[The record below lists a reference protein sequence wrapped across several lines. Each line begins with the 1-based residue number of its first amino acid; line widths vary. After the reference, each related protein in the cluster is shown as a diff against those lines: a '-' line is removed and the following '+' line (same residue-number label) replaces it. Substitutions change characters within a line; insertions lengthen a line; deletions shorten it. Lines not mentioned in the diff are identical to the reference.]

1 MLELCD
7 IELSIGADP
16 LFSNLNLTIAPGEIC
31 LLTAPSGAGKSSLLR
46 WMAGLETPGLQASGQ
61 VRLGGHNLSGLPAE
75 RRQLGLLFQT
85 PLLFPHLT
93 VADNLGFGL
102 VSTVTGTARTNAI
115 TDALDKA
122 GLSGMGLRDPQTLS
136 GGQQARLA
144 LLRALLAQPRALLL
158 DEPFSS
164 LDGVRREEMVRLVR
178 EEAVKRKIPVLLVSH
193 DPRDEALP
201 DKPPYRLGA

>member
-7 IELSIGADP
+7 IELGFDTGA
-16 LFSNLNLTIAPGEIC
+16 LFSGLNLTIAPGEIC
-31 LLTAPSGAGKSSLLR
+31 LLSAPSGAGKSSLLR
-46 WMAGLETPGLQASGQ
+46 WMAGLETPGLHASGQ
-61 VRLGGHNLSGLPAE
+61 VKLGGHILSDLPAE

-85 PLLFPHLT
+85 PQLFPHLT

-102 VSTVTGTARTNAI
+102 VPSVTGAARTNAI

-122 GLSGMGLRDPQTLS
+122 GLAGMGLRDPHTLS

-144 LLRALLAQPRALLL
+144 LLRTLLAQPQALLL

-164 LDGVRREEMVRLVR
+164 LDGVRREKMVKLVR
-178 EEAVKRKIPVLLVSH
+178 EEAVERRLPVLLVSH
-193 DPRDEALP
+193 DPRDEALT
-201 DKPPYRLGA
+201 DKPPYRLGT